1 MQKLS
6 VIYKFS
12 LITLMLL
19 SFLAMIFSGLFLYL
33 GINFALALEFHLLF
47 ALLLI
52 CSIALHV
59 INRRHKLKKIN
70 TQFFDW
76 LYHSKYPSYCTLER
90 LIQTVEH
97 LTVQQLIEALQ
108 LSETHFLDALRQA
121 RIQVL
126 STRQTL
132 RQACHNNDEKIFLS
146 IDIAMRLKFSP
157 NT

>member
-1 MQKLS
+1 MQKFS

-12 LITLMLL
+12 LTMLMLISVSAIIL
-19 SFLAMIFSGLFLYL
+19 SGLFLYF
-33 GINFALALEFHLLF
+33 GINFPVALSTHLIF
-47 ALLLI
+47 ALLFI
-52 CSIALHV
+52 CSIVLHL
-59 INRRHKLKKIN
+59 IHRRSKLKKIH

-90 LIQTVEH
+90 LIQTFEN
-97 LTVQQLIEALQ
+97 LTVQQLIEEFQ
-108 LSETHFLDALRQA
+108 LSEPHFLDELRQV

-132 RQACHNNDEKIFLS
+132 RQACHNNDEKIFLC

-157 NT
+157 NS